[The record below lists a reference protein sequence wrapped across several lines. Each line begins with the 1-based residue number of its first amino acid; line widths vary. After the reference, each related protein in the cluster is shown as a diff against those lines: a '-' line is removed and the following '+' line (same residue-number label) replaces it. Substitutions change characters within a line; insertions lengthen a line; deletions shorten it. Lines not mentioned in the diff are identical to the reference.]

1 MILERIYKS
10 MVDTM
15 ARKGWFMEELFHY
28 LVAYKMKWQAGVNI
42 LKRMRIIAF
51 LVLLNTNLYLT

>member
-1 MILERIYKS
+1 

-42 LKRMRIIAF
+42 LKRMRIKAF